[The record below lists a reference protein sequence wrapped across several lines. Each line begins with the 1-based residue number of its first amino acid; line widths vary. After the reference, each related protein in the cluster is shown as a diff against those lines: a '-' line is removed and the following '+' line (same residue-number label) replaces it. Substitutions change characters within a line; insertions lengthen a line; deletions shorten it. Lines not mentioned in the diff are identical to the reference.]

1 MDVDLQEH
9 WLIIDFY
16 TLKIKLTLTVLLC
29 ETPEGSS
36 KS

>member
-1 MDVDLQEH
+1 MNVDIQEL

-16 TLKIKLTLTVLLC
+16 TLKIKLTLTVLRC
-29 ETPEGSS
+29 ETPEGSY